1 MTSNSYILVAEN
13 LPPISLITFNAL
25 VHQLLT
31 QKLLQKNVY
40 KKFTCMQLIFEV
52 EF

>member
-1 MTSNSYILVAEN
+1 MRSNSYILVAEN
-13 LPPISLITFNAL
+13 EPPLYLFTFNAL

-40 KKFTCMQLIFEV
+40 KKFSCMQLIFEV
-52 EF
+52 ET